1 MRQANYLSKMNEL
14 ATLKKSTIV
23 SADKRE
29 MTNIVSQYLE
39 DMAYNG
45 GEPLK
50 DLALCRKYIFLLE
63 ELEKGLKDF
72 AITELE
78 SYERN
83 ETDVL
88 GTTVKAVEAGVK
100 WDFSASSAWATQKAR
115 VDAESKRLKDIEAF
129 AKTLKSKTTVVD
141 EETGETIEYFP
152 PAKSSSTSIRVTL
165 S

>member
-1 MRQANYLSKMNEL
+1 MSEL

-72 AITELE
+72 AIKELE
-78 SYERN
+78 TYDRN

-88 GTTVKAVEAGVK
+88 GTTVKAVEGGVR
-100 WDFSASSAWATQKAR
+100 WDFSESSAWASQKAR
-115 VDAESKRLKDIEAF
+115 VDAETKRLKDIEAF

-152 PAKSSSTSIRVTL
+152 PAKTSSTSIRVTL

>member
-1 MRQANYLSKMNEL
+1 MNEL
-14 ATLKKSTIV
+14 ATLKTSTIV
-23 SADKRE
+23 SADKQQ

-72 AITELE
+72 AIRELE
-78 SYERN
+78 TYDRN
-83 ETDVL
+83 ETNVL
-88 GTTVKAVEAGVK
+88 GAIVKAVDSPGK
-100 WDFSASSAWATQKAR
+100 FDFSESSAWQQQKAI
-115 VDAESKRLKDIEAF
+115 VDAEAKKLKDIEAF
-129 AKTLKSKTTVVD
+129 AKSLKSKTTVVD
-141 EETGETIEYFP
+141 EETGEAVDYYP
-152 PAKSSSTSIRVTL
+152 PSKSSSTSIRVTI

>member
-1 MRQANYLSKMNEL
+1 MNEL
-14 ATLKKSTIV
+14 ATLKSSTIV
-23 SADKRE
+23 SANKED
-29 MTNIVSQYLE
+29 MTNIVSRYLE

-78 SYERN
+78 TYDRN

-100 WDFSASSAWATQKAR
+100 YDFSETQAWAKQKVL
-115 VDAESKRLKDIEAF
+115 VDTESKKLKEIEAF
-129 AKTLKSKTTVVD
+129 AKSCKSKTTTVNQ
-141 EETGETIEYFP
+141 ETGEMLEYYP
-152 PAKSSSTSIRVTL
+152 PVKTSSTSIRVTL

>member
-1 MRQANYLSKMNEL
+1 MSEL

-72 AITELE
+72 AIKELE
-78 SYERN
+78 TYDRN

-88 GTTVKAVEAGVK
+88 GTTVKAVEGGVR
-100 WDFSASSAWATQKAR
+100 WDFSESSAWASQKAR
-115 VDAESKRLKDIEAF
+115 VDAETKRLKDIEAF

-141 EETGETIEYFP
+141 EETGEAVEYFP
-152 PAKSSSTSIRVTL
+152 PSKTSSTSIRVTL

>member
-1 MRQANYLSKMNEL
+1 MNEL
-14 ATLKKSTIV
+14 ATLKTSTIV
-23 SADKRE
+23 SANKEE
-29 MTNIVSQYLE
+29 MTNIVSRYLE
-39 DMAYNG
+39 DMAYDG

-72 AITELE
+72 AIKELE
-78 SYERN
+78 TYDRN

-88 GTTVKAVEAGVK
+88 GTTVKAVDAGVK
-100 WDFSASSAWATQKAR
+100 YDFSESKAWAEQKAR

-129 AKTLKSKTTVVD
+129 AKTLKSKTTLVD
-141 EETGETIEYFP
+141 EETGETMEYFP
-152 PAKSSSTSIRVTL
+152 PVKTSSTSIRVTL

>member
-1 MRQANYLSKMNEL
+1 MNEL

-29 MTNIVSQYLE
+29 MTNIVSLYLE

-63 ELEKGLKDF
+63 ELERGLKDF

-78 SYERN
+78 TYDRN
-83 ETDVL
+83 ETGVL
-88 GTTVKAVEAGVK
+88 GTTIKAVEAGIK
-100 WDFSASSAWATQKAR
+100 WDFSASSTWSNQKAR
-115 VDAESKRLKDIEAF
+115 VDEESKKLKDIEAF
-129 AKTLKSKTTVVD
+129 IKTLKSKTTVVD
-141 EETGETIEYFP
+141 EETGEAVDYYP
-152 PAKSSSTSIRVTL
+152 PSKSSSTSIRVTL

>member
-1 MRQANYLSKMNEL
+1 MSEL

-72 AITELE
+72 AIKELE
-78 SYERN
+78 TYDRN

-88 GTTVKAVEAGVK
+88 GTTVKAVEGGVR
-100 WDFSASSAWATQKAR
+100 WDFSESSAWASQKAR
-115 VDAESKRLKDIEAF
+115 VDAETKRLKDIEAF

-141 EETGETIEYFP
+141 EETGEAVEYFP
-152 PAKSSSTSIRVTL
+152 PAKTSSTSIRVTL